1 MELPPGL
8 LSNAPQLE
16 TRRAL
21 LILDL
26 QNDFVGTEGKLPI
39 HNVPEFIPALA
50 KLASRFREEGEV
62 VWVQSE
68 FDEPRPTLDP
78 MTGSY
83 SVLLKEF
90 LPEDSASSVSS
101 LDNYLESEGLTATLR
116 SLAAPVREH
125 SPAPPKSDPE
135 AFLARGIN
143 KINRLCLPGQPGCHL
158 VPELAAIVDRS
169 RDVYLTKSQYGA
181 LTNNPLL
188 LTLRVRMVTEL
199 YLCGSLSNIGV
210 YATAVEAVTH
220 GFKVTIVEDCVGYQ
234 EDRLH
239 EEAMRQMADVMGAFG
254 ITSSELIDD
263 LDGILSA
270 EEEEEEAPVSSML
283 DVPFN
288 TAAISTESLTL
299 RPKVEDW
306 IASVEQDGGVKNVED
321 QPKLEADGLTTI
333 DVVEQTHESS
343 PPSKEVAHSEPLGL
357 RRPSSSP
364 PRKRSISEVDF
375 QRPDLTSKL
384 TLSEQQ
390 KSHDLVDTKD
400 CDQAA
405 DEVRARRRKS
415 SKSEHIFPEKISA
428 KLREKETAATQTPS
442 VLESLQEPSSD
453 MDSSKKTYGQGN
465 PGSASIYSA
474 KKRAGLLLG
483 QKDSIGEGDCR
494 IICDFIQEGEDESLF
509 QSLRAEVQWQHMYHR
524 TGPVPRLVAVQ
535 GSIEADGSIPIYRHP
550 ADESPPLLPFSK
562 IVSRIRSEAEK
573 AVGHPLNHA
582 LIQLYRNGEDSISEH
597 SDKTLDIVRGS
608 KIVNYSVGARR
619 TMILRRK
626 RISKDTGNLL
636 PSSSED
642 QSTQPTPAAPR
653 ESQRLPL
660 PHNSLF
666 ILGPKT
672 NMVWL
677 HSIRADKRIEK
688 EKDEEELAYDQA
700 RISLTFRHVGTF
712 LNPTEQTIW
721 GQGATA
727 TDEKEAGPVLKGDEE
742 AVEKMVQAFGQENHQ
757 GKEFD
762 WEKWY
767 GEGFDVVNFVTKE
780 RFEREVEIG
789 TTK

>member
-26 QNDFVGTEGKLPI
+26 QNDFVGSEGKLPI
-39 HNVPEFIPALA
+39 HNVSEFIPALA

-62 VWVQSE
+62 VWIQSE

-101 LDNYLESEGLTATLR
+101 LDDYLESEGLTATLR

-125 SPAPPKSDPE
+125 SPAPPKPDPE
-135 AFLARGIN
+135 AFLARGIT
-143 KINRLCLPGQPGCHL
+143 KANRLCLPGQPGCQL
-158 VPELAAIVDRS
+158 IPELAAIVDRS
-169 RDVYLTKSQYGA
+169 RDVYFTKSHYGA

-234 EDRLH
+234 EDRIH

-270 EEEEEEAPVSSML
+270 EEEEDEPPTTSML

-306 IASVEQDGGVKNVED
+306 IASVEEDEELKNVDD
-321 QPKLEADGLTTI
+321 QSNLEAKGQAPVDGS
-333 DVVEQTHESS
+333 EQTYKSLPASED
-343 PPSKEVAHSEPLGL
+343 VAHSEPCGL

-375 QRPDLTSKL
+375 QQPDLNPTL
-384 TLSEQQ
+384 TLSEHQN
-390 KSHDLVDTKD
+390 SHDLVNIKD
-400 CDQAA
+400 YDQAA

-415 SKSEHIFPEKISA
+415 SKSEHLFPEKISA
-428 KLREKETAATQTPS
+428 KLREQEMAAAQAQS
-442 VLESLQEPSSD
+442 VPEKLQEPSSD
-453 MDSSKKTYGQGN
+453 MVSLQKAYGHGN
-465 PGSASIYSA
+465 PGSASVYSA
-474 KKRAGLLLG
+474 KKTEGILLG

-494 IICDFIQEGEDESLF
+494 IICDIVKEAEDESLF
-509 QSLRAEVQWQHMYHR
+509 ESLKEEVRWQNMYHR
-524 TGPVPRLVAVQ
+524 SGPVPRLVAVQ
-535 GSIEADGSIPIYRHP
+535 GLIEADGSIPIYRHP

-562 IVSRIRSEAEK
+562 MVSRIRSEAEK

-582 LIQLYRNGEDSISEH
+582 LIQLYRNGEDNISEH

-626 RISKDTGNLL
+626 RMTKDSGNL
-636 PSSSED
+636 PSSSSED
-642 QSTQPTPAAPR
+642 QSTQPAPGAPR
-653 ESQRLPL
+653 ESQRIPL

-666 ILGPKT
+666 ILGPET

-700 RISLTFRHVGTF
+700 RISLTFRHIGTH
-712 LNPTEQTIW
+712 LNPIEDTIW

-727 TDEKEAGPVLKGDEE
+727 TAEKEARPVLKGDEK
-742 AVEKMVQAFGQENHQ
+742 AVEKMVKAFGQENHQ
-757 GKEFD
+757 GKEFE

-767 GEGFDVVNFVTKE
+767 GEGFDVVNFITKE
-780 RFEREVEIG
+780 RSENEVEVG